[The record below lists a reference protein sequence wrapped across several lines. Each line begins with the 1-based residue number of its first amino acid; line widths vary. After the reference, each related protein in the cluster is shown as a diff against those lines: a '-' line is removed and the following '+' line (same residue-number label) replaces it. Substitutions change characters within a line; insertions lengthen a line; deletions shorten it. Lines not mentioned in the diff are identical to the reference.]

1 MLEEMMEHVREY
13 SYELNPAT
21 VERAGLRP
29 ALDRL
34 AARVRERFAGSVR
47 LNVDPSLKVD
57 SKVASAMYYVAQEAV
72 ENAVQH
78 SGCSMIEVAIRAAR
92 GGSYLEVRDNG
103 RG

>member
-1 MLEEMMEHVREY
+1 MGSVREY

-34 AARVRERFAGSVR
+34 GRAPAPALPREPAHQRGSVAEAR
-47 LNVDPSLKVD
+47 AEGCAAVYQIL
-57 SKVASAMYYVAQEAV
+57 QEAV

-78 SGCSMIEVAIRAAR
+78 SGCSAIEIAVKSTRTATF
-92 GGSYLEVRDNG
+92 LEVTRQ
-103 RG
+103 R